1 MGVSM
6 RFPVGGSVISA
17 PSCIEPVHV
26 PVQRSK
32 KNQSAKNQRYS
43 RVSVYLGRVL
53 SARVQRVA
61 KYAAIDVGVGA

>member
-43 RVSVYLGRVL
+43 RVCRQGS